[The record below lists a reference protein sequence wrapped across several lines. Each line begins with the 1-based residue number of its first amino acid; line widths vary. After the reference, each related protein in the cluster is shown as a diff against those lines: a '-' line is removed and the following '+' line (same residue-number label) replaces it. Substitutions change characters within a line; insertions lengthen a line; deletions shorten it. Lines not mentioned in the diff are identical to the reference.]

1 MTFEEII
8 KLYQDVSEKISYSE
22 MSTGELISVF
32 KEQIVAEQALTNLL
46 LKIYEITKKK

>member
-8 KLYQDVSEKISYSE
+8 KLYQDVSKEISYSE
-22 MSTGELISVF
+22 MSTRELIDIF

-46 LKIYEITKKK
+46 LKIHEIIKKK